1 MNRFL
6 IPGVALAIAL
16 AGPAS
21 AGSFYR
27 DLAPAASTPVAGIVQ
42 ANGTIERG
50 RGFAVELENSGY
62 YRITFDKGVFPTGC
76 AAVVVSG
83 EVPGPVVSS
92 SVAVNCH
99 NPAPRVVRVH
109 LYDPRDDRLVEAK
122 FQFVAVG
129 V

>member
-6 IPGVALAIAL
+6 IPGVALAVAL

-21 AGSFYR
+21 AGSYFR
-27 DLAPAASTPVAGIVQ
+27 DLAPAASTPVGGIVH
-42 ANGTIERG
+42 ANGTVERG

-62 YRITFDKGVFPTGC
+62 YKITFDKGVFPTGC
-76 AAVVVSG
+76 AAVVVNG
-83 EVPGPVVSS
+83 EVQGPVLSS

-99 NPAPRVVRVH
+99 NLAPLVVQVH
-109 LYDPRDDRLVEAK
+109 LYDPRDDRMVEAK

>member
-16 AGPAS
+16 VGPAS
-21 AGSFYR
+21 AGSYYR
-27 DLAPAASTPVAGIVQ
+27 DLAPAASTPVGGIVH

-50 RGFAVELENSGY
+50 RGFTVELKDFGNY
-62 YRITFDKGVFPTGC
+62 KITFDKGVFPTGC
-76 AAVVVSG
+76 AAVVVDG
-83 EVPGPVVSS
+83 EVQGPVLSS
-92 SVAVNCH
+92 SVAVNC
-99 NPAPRVVRVH
+99 NSLAPPIVRVH
-109 LYDPRDDRLVEAK
+109 LYDPRDGRMAEAN

>member
-6 IPGVALAIAL
+6 IPGLALGIGL

-21 AGSFYR
+21 AGTYYR
-27 DLAPAASTPVAGIVQ
+27 DLAPAASTPVGGIIR

-50 RGFAVELENSGY
+50 HGFGVDREESGHY
-62 YRITFDKGVFPTGC
+62 KITFDKGAFPTGC
-76 AAVVVSG
+76 AAVVVNG
-83 EVPGPVVSS
+83 EVDGPVLSTA
-92 SVAVNCH
+92 VAVNCH
-99 NPAPRVVRVH
+99 GVGPPIVQVRLFDPSNGGRV
-109 LYDPRDDRLVEAK
+109 DAS

>member
-21 AGSFYR
+21 AGNYYR
-27 DLAPAASTPVAGIVQ
+27 DLAPAASTPVGGIVR

-50 RGFAVELENSGY
+50 RGFTVELEDSGY
-62 YRITFDKGVFPTGC
+62 YRIVFDRGVFPTGC

-83 EVPGPVVSS
+83 EVQGPVLAS

-99 NPAPRVVRVH
+99 NFAPPVVEVR
-109 LYDPRDDRLVEAK
+109 LYDPRDGRLVEAK

>member
-6 IPGVALAIAL
+6 IAGVALAIAL
-16 AGPAS
+16 AAPVW
-21 AGSFYR
+21 AGSYYR
-27 DLAPAASTPVAGIVQ
+27 GLGPAASTPIGGIVR

-50 RGFAVELENSGY
+50 SGFTAELEENGS
-62 YRITFDKGVFPTGC
+62 YRVTFDKGVFPTGC
-76 AAVVVSG
+76 AAVVVNG
-83 EVPGPVVSS
+83 EAQGPVLSS

-99 NPAPRVVRVH
+99 NFAPPVVRVH
-109 LYDPRDDRLVEAK
+109 LYDPRDGRMVQAK